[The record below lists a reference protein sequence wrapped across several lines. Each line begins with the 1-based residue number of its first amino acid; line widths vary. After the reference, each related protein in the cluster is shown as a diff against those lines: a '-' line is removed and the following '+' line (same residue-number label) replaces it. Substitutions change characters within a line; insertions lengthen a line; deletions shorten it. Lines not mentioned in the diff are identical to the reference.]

1 MGLKCHFGGE
11 IAQYKD
17 NAQATGLAPG
27 LEQKKLP
34 STSPAIILS
43 SQNNLILLTVLLTVF
58 VII

>member
-1 MGLKCHFGGE
+1 MGLKGHFGGE

-43 SQNNLILLTVLLTVF
+43 SQNNLILLTVL
-58 VII
+58 